1 MACHTPA
8 GRGAVLYG
16 NDRGFGLAHLA
27 GTGRWMEGAFLRS
40 SVTAAGTAGQGMT
53 TLGKVNYSPDQMQNQ
68 QAIDYV
74 TSVVRAS
81 GTSFYWAM
89 RLLPRRK
96 REAMYAVYAFCREV
110 DDIADDPGTPTGKLD
125 RLADWRVEIERLYSG
140 RPTNPVSLA
149 LVDPAQRF
157 GMRKETFLA
166 VIEGMEI
173 DSAERVRMTTI
184 GALEDYCDRVACAVG
199 RLSNRVF
206 GIDDALGEPVA
217 VSLGQALQLTNILRD
232 LWEDAALDRLYVP
245 NDMLMNYDIPWA
257 DAKRTLSHPRFGEV
271 CHELAAIALQRYAE
285 ATNALSLCDT
295 SQMRPASLM
304 LQNYQRVL
312 KKLIRRGWKN
322 LDEPVS
328 LGKGQKVWI
337 LLRYGLI

>member
-1 MACHTPA
+1 
-8 GRGAVLYG
+8 
-16 NDRGFGLAHLA
+16 
-27 GTGRWMEGAFLRS
+27 
-40 SVTAAGTAGQGMT
+40 MT
-53 TLGKVNYSPDQMQNQ
+53 TLGKETYPTDHMENQ
-68 QAIDYV
+68 QAIDYA

-89 RLLPRRK
+89 RLLPKQK

-110 DDIADDPGTPTGKLD
+110 DDIADDPGTPAEKMD

-140 RPTNPVSLA
+140 RPSNPVSLA
-149 LVDPAQRF
+149 LVEPAERF
-157 GMRKETFLA
+157 GLRKETFLA

-173 DSAERVRMTTI
+173 DSADRVRMTTI

-199 RLSNRVF
+199 RLSNRIF
-206 GIDDALGEPVA
+206 GIDDRLGEPVA

-232 LWEDAALDRLYVP
+232 LSEDAGLDRLYVP
-245 NDMLMNYDIPWA
+245 NDMLMAYDIPWA

-271 CHELAAIALQRYAE
+271 CHELATIALQRYAE
-285 ATNALSLCDT
+285 ASVALAACDT
-295 SQMRPASLM
+295 HKMRPAILM

-312 KKLIRRGWKN
+312 DKLISRGWKK

>member
-1 MACHTPA
+1 M
-8 GRGAVLYG
+8 
-16 NDRGFGLAHLA
+16 
-27 GTGRWMEGAFLRS
+27 
-40 SVTAAGTAGQGMT
+40 TA
-53 TLGKVNYSPDQMQNQ
+53 LGKVIYAPGDMRNQ

-74 TSVVRAS
+74 TSVVRDS

-110 DDIADDPGTPTGKLD
+110 DDIADAPGLPLEKLD

-149 LVDPAQRF
+149 LAEPTERF
-157 GMRKETFLA
+157 GLRKETFLA
-166 VIEGMEI
+166 VVEGMEI

-206 GIDDALGEPVA
+206 GVDDALGEPVA

-232 LWEDAALDRLYVP
+232 LAEDAALDRLYVP
-245 NDMLMNYDIPWA
+245 NDMLKAYDIPWA
-257 DAKRTLSHPRFGEV
+257 DARRTLTHPRFFEV
-271 CHELAAIALQRYAE
+271 CNELAAIAAERYAE
-285 ATNALSLCDT
+285 AKIALSHCD
-295 SQMRPASLM
+295 SRQIRPARLM
-304 LQNYQRVL
+304 MENYQRIL
-312 KKLIRRGWKN
+312 KKLVRRGWKN

-328 LGKGQKVWI
+328 LGKGQKLWI

>member
-1 MACHTPA
+1 MTTPA
-8 GRGAVLYG
+8 
-16 NDRGFGLAHLA
+16 
-27 GTGRWMEGAFLRS
+27 
-40 SVTAAGTAGQGMT
+40 
-53 TLGKVNYSPDQMQNQ
+53 KVIYSPDQMQNQ

-74 TSVVRAS
+74 TSVVRTS

-89 RLLPRRK
+89 RLLPKDK

-110 DDIADDPGTPTGKLD
+110 DDIADDPGTPVEKLD
-125 RLADWRVEIERLYSG
+125 RLANWRVEIERLYSG

-149 LVDPAQRF
+149 LMEPAQRF

-173 DSAERVRMTTI
+173 DSAERVRMITI

-206 GIDDALGEPVA
+206 GVGDVLGEPVA

-232 LWEDAALDRLYVP
+232 LSEDAALDRLYVP
-245 NDMLMNYDIPWA
+245 NDMLMAYDIPWA
-257 DAKRTLSHPRFGEV
+257 NARRTLTHPRFGEV
-271 CHELAAIALQRYAE
+271 CQELATIAMQRYAE
-285 ATNALSLCDT
+285 AETALSACDR

-304 LQNYQRVL
+304 LHNYRWVL
-312 KKLIRRGWKN
+312 KKLIRRGWKK
-322 LDEPVS
+322 LDDPVS

>member
-1 MACHTPA
+1 
-8 GRGAVLYG
+8 
-16 NDRGFGLAHLA
+16 
-27 GTGRWMEGAFLRS
+27 ME
-40 SVTAAGTAGQGMT
+40 QE
-53 TLGKVNYSPDQMQNQ
+53 K
-68 QAIDYV
+68 AIDYV
-74 TSVVRAS
+74 TAVVRRS

-110 DDIADDPGTPTGKLD
+110 DDIADDPGLQRDKLR

-140 RPTNPVSLA
+140 RPTTPVSLA
-149 LVDPAQRF
+149 LARPTATF

-173 DSAERVRMTTI
+173 DSADRVRMATI

-232 LWEDAALDRLYVP
+232 LAEDAALDRLYVP
-245 NDMLMNYDIPWA
+245 NDMLAAYDIPSA
-257 DAKRTLSHPRFGEV
+257 DARRTLSHPRFSEV
-271 CHELAAIALQRYAE
+271 CDELAAIAAQRFAD
-285 ATNALSLCDT
+285 ADRALAACNSRV
-295 SQMRPASLM
+295 MRPAELM
-304 LQNYQRVL
+304 LQNYRRVL
-312 KKLIRRGWKN
+312 RKLVKRGWRR

-328 LGKGQKVWI
+328 LGRGQKIWI

>member
-1 MACHTPA
+1 MDACIQNTNDENGKLHYCRA
-8 GRGAVLYG
+8 G
-16 NDRGFGLAHLA
+16 
-27 GTGRWMEGAFLRS
+27 M
-40 SVTAAGTAGQGMT
+40 Q
-53 TLGKVNYSPDQMQNQ
+53 DQES
-68 QAIDYV
+68 IEYV
-74 TSVVRAS
+74 TSVVRRS

-110 DDIADDPGTPTGKLD
+110 DDIADDPGSPSEKLN

-140 RPTNPVSLA
+140 RPTMLVSLA
-149 LVDPAQRF
+149 LVEPTATF
-157 GMRKETFLA
+157 GLRKEAFLA

-173 DSAERVRMTTI
+173 DSAERVRMSTI

-199 RLSNRVF
+199 RLSNRIF
-206 GIDDALGEPVA
+206 GVDDAQGEPVA

-232 LWEDAALDRLYVP
+232 LAEDASLDRLYVP
-245 NDMLMNYDIPWA
+245 NDMLAAYDIPWS
-257 DAKRTLSHPRFGEV
+257 DPHRTLEHPRFKSV
-271 CHELAAIALQRYAE
+271 CDELAAIADQRFKD
-285 ATNALSLCDT
+285 ATRAISSGNSRLL
-295 SQMRPASLM
+295 RPANLM

-312 KKLIRRGWKN
+312 QKLVERGWER

-328 LGKGQKVWI
+328 LGKSQKLWI

>member
-1 MACHTPA
+1 M
-8 GRGAVLYG
+8 
-16 NDRGFGLAHLA
+16 
-27 GTGRWMEGAFLRS
+27 
-40 SVTAAGTAGQGMT
+40 TA
-53 TLGKVNYSPDQMQNQ
+53 LSKEIDPSDPVQNQ
-68 QAIDYV
+68 LAIDYA

-89 RLLPRRK
+89 RLLPRHK

-110 DDIADDPGTPTGKLD
+110 DDIADDPGTPAEKMAQ
-125 RLADWRVEIERLYSG
+125 LADWRVEIERLYSG
-140 RPTNPVSLA
+140 RPTNPISQA
-149 LVDPAQRF
+149 LVEPAERF

-173 DSAERVRMTTI
+173 DSADRVRMTTI

-206 GIDDALGEPVA
+206 GVDDSLGEPVA

-232 LWEDAALDRLYVP
+232 LSEDATIDRLYVP
-245 NDMLMNYDIPWA
+245 NDMLQTYDIPWA

-271 CHELAAIALQRYAE
+271 CHELATIALQRYDE
-285 ATNALSLCDT
+285 AASALAACDR
-295 SQMRPASLM
+295 QKMRPAILM
-304 LQNYQRVL
+304 QQNYRRVL
-312 KKLIRRGWKN
+312 NKLISRGWSK

-328 LGKGQKVWI
+328 LGKGQKLWI

>member
-1 MACHTPA
+1 MAT
-8 GRGAVLYG
+8 
-16 NDRGFGLAHLA
+16 
-27 GTGRWMEGAFLRS
+27 
-40 SVTAAGTAGQGMT
+40 TA
-53 TLGKVNYSPDQMQNQ
+53 KVNYSRHRMEHQ

-74 TSVVRAS
+74 TVVVRRS

-110 DDIADDPGTPTGKLD
+110 DDIADDPGLPREKLS
-125 RLADWRVEIERLYSG
+125 RLAGWRVEIERLYSG
-140 RPTNPVSLA
+140 RPTTPISVALA
-149 LVDPAQRF
+149 RPAATF
-157 GMRKETFLA
+157 GMRKQTFLA
-166 VIEGMEI
+166 IIEGMEI
-173 DSAERVRMTTI
+173 DSAERVRMITV

-232 LWEDAALDRLYVP
+232 LAEDAALDRLYVP
-245 NDMLMNYDIPWA
+245 SDMLAAYDIPSA
-257 DAKRTLSHPRFGEV
+257 DARRALTHPRFAEV
-271 CHELAAIALQRYAE
+271 CEELAAIATQRFADAE
-285 ATNALSLCDT
+285 RALAACNSRV
-295 SQMRPASLM
+295 MRPAELM
-304 LQNYQRVL
+304 LQNYRRVL
-312 KKLIRRGWKN
+312 GRLMGRGWHR

-328 LGKGQKVWI
+328 LGRGQKMWI

>member
-1 MACHTPA
+1 MERALLW
-8 GRGAVLYG
+8 AVIVE
-16 NDRGFGLAHLA
+16 
-27 GTGRWMEGAFLRS
+27 T
-40 SVTAAGTAGQGMT
+40 GTADWGMT
-53 TLGKVNYSPDQMQNQ
+53 TLGKVIYSPDRMQNQ
-68 QAIDYV
+68 QAIDYA
-74 TSVVRAS
+74 TGVVRAS

-110 DDIADDPGTPTGKLD
+110 DDIADDPGTPVEKLD

-149 LVDPAQRF
+149 LVDPAERF
-157 GMRKETFLA
+157 GMRKAAFLA

-184 GALEDYCDRVACAVG
+184 GSLEDYCDRVACAVG

-232 LWEDAALDRLYVP
+232 LSEDAALDRLYVP
-245 NDMLMNYDIPWA
+245 NDMLMAYDIPWA
-257 DAKRTLSHPRFGEV
+257 DARRTLTHPRFAEV
-271 CHELAAIALQRYAE
+271 CDELAAIALQRYAE
-285 ATNALSLCDT
+285 AAIALSACDT
-295 SQMRPASLM
+295 SQVRPASLM
-304 LQNYQRVL
+304 LQNYHRVL
-312 KKLIRRGWKN
+312 KKLIRRGWKK

>member
-1 MACHTPA
+1 M
-8 GRGAVLYG
+8 
-16 NDRGFGLAHLA
+16 
-27 GTGRWMEGAFLRS
+27 
-40 SVTAAGTAGQGMT
+40 TAP
-53 TLGKVNYSPDQMQNQ
+53 GKVIYSPGQMQNES
-68 QAIDYV
+68 ALNYV
-74 TSVVRAS
+74 TDIVRAS

-89 RLLPRRK
+89 RLLPRAK
-96 REAMYAVYAFCREV
+96 REAMYAVYAFCRVV
-110 DDIADDPGTPTGKLD
+110 DDIADDPGTPVEKLD

-149 LVDPAQRF
+149 LTDATEQF

-173 DSAERVRMTTI
+173 DSADRVRMDTI

-206 GIDDALGEPVA
+206 GVDDVLGEPVA

-232 LWEDAALDRLYVP
+232 LSEDASLDRLYVP
-245 NDMLMNYDIPWA
+245 NDMLLAYDIPWA

-271 CHELAAIALQRYAE
+271 CHELATIALQRYDE
-285 ATNALSLCDT
+285 AAAALSVCDRRN
-295 SQMRPASLM
+295 MRPACLM
-304 LQNYQRVL
+304 LQNYRRVL
-312 KKLIRRGWKN
+312 DKLVQRGWKK

>member
-1 MACHTPA
+1 
-8 GRGAVLYG
+8 
-16 NDRGFGLAHLA
+16 
-27 GTGRWMEGAFLRS
+27 
-40 SVTAAGTAGQGMT
+40 MT
-53 TLGKVNYSPDQMQNQ
+53 TPGKVIYSPDQMQNEA
-68 QAIDYV
+68 AIDYV
-74 TSVVRAS
+74 TDVVRAS
-81 GTSFYWAM
+81 GTSFYWSM

-110 DDIADDPGTPTGKLD
+110 DDIADDPGTPVEKLD

-149 LVDPAQRF
+149 LADATERF

-173 DSAERVRMTTI
+173 DSADRVRMATI

-206 GIDDALGEPVA
+206 GVDDELGEPVA

-232 LWEDAALDRLYVP
+232 LREDASLDRLYVP
-245 NDMLMNYDIPWA
+245 NDMLLTYDISWA
-257 DAKRTLSHPRFGEV
+257 DAKRTLTHPRFGEV
-271 CHELAAIALQRYAE
+271 CHELATIAHQRYDE
-285 ATNALSLCDT
+285 AAAALSVCDPHK
-295 SQMRPASLM
+295 MRPACLM
-304 LQNYQRVL
+304 LQNYRRVL
-312 KKLIRRGWKN
+312 NKLVQRGWKK
-322 LDEPVS
+322 LDEPVP
-328 LGKGQKVWI
+328 LGKGQKAWI